1 MADIPP
7 KIPFCRR
14 GHAQIT
20 GESTAG
26 NSIYVFGGVGIDY
39 SSRNDGGFLADLWR
53 LEIRTSSGFQWTQT
67 SPSPGLP
74 WPRPRK
80 NFGACATQ
88 REGWLLVHGGETKAD
103 AYAPDLGAS
112 ILGDFWLRKNDGWV
126 NIGSAGLLS
135 ASAAVPTAR
144 RNHALTV
151 LPVSGQLFLLGGE
164 AVSTSAST
172 RKSGGA
178 VESYV
183 ECGADAWLLHI
194 NAVIDSLASSSDSGP
209 LESKARVNTSTS
221 WQQVA
226 SFPAVN
232 ARQRCF
238 EGFSATGVVDT
249 FDGGS
254 EEAVFVFGGR
264 TTEGGAWRR
273 RLSNSEGLSSAAALM
288 PQRRS
293 GNSTSKPAAA
303 PSTSNREGQLAY
315 SSDVHLFH
323 PATNTWTKLTPPP
336 TGADGPV
343 SPVGRDKH
351 AALYV
356 RELDTVF
363 ITGGRSS
370 VAFNASAATDEAV
383 LAGGDRQQQSASAGA
398 HSSAGESGAYTIM
411 DLWGY
416 NLTSRTWRRYL
427 SPDNSNRGSMR
438 RLNDR
443 PLAPVAR
450 YEHTMSLWRGA
461 SGQDTP
467 QIILFGGQHEL
478 RRSSIGGLR
487 RRLMRQLD
495 KRALDQ
501 DSETTAK
508 HGTSWGIV
516 TDDDTGVG
524 AIGIHSQLNDVW
536 AVPLSGNVGV
546 SSVGAWRLVSVGG
559 CSAGDSGLLSDK
571 PVLDMTAVSFV
582 VSVAAAFLVGVAA
595 HRLLKVF
602 QKWMRGGE
610 YESIHEDSSHA
621 ARQGGIELQGAAT
634 KAGQ

>member
-1 MADIPP
+1 
-7 KIPFCRR
+7 
-14 GHAQIT
+14 
-20 GESTAG
+20 
-26 NSIYVFGGVGIDY
+26 
-39 SSRNDGGFLADLWR
+39 
-53 LEIRTSSGFQWTQT
+53 
-67 SPSPGLP
+67 
-74 WPRPRK
+74 
-80 NFGACATQ
+80 
-88 REGWLLVHGGETKAD
+88 
-103 AYAPDLGAS
+103 
-112 ILGDFWLRKNDGWV
+112 
-126 NIGSAGLLS
+126 
-135 ASAAVPTAR
+135 
-144 RNHALTV
+144 
-151 LPVSGQLFLLGGE
+151 LFLLGGE

-183 ECGADAWLLHI
+183 ECGADAWLLHV
-194 NAVIDSLASSSDSGP
+194 NAVIDSLAANSDSGP

-226 SFPAVN
+226 SFPVVN

-249 FDGGS
+249 FNGGS

-273 RLSNSEGLSSAAALM
+273 RLSNSEGLSSSAAVM

-293 GNSTSKPAAA
+293 GNSTSKPASS
-303 PSTSNREGQLAY
+303 STGNREGQFAY
-315 SSDVHLFH
+315 SSDAHLFH
-323 PATNTWTKLTPPP
+323 PATNTWTKLTPPT
-336 TGADGPV
+336 TGGDGPLL
-343 SPVGRDKH
+343 PVGRDKH
-351 AALYV
+351 AAVYV

-370 VAFNASAATDEAV
+370 VAFNASVATDEAGS
-383 LAGGDRQQQSASAGA
+383 AGGDRQQQSASAGA
-398 HSSAGESGAYTIM
+398 HSSTGESGAYTMM
-411 DLWGY
+411 DLWGF
-416 NLTSRTWRRYL
+416 NLTSRSWRRY
-427 SPDNSNRGSMR
+427 SPPDSSSSSRSRRR
-438 RLNDR
+438 RLGDH
-443 PLAPVAR
+443 PLSPVAR
-450 YEHTMSLWRGA
+450 YEHTMSVWRGA
-461 SGQDTP
+461 SGQDVP
-467 QIILFGGQHEL
+467 QIVLFGGQHEL

-487 RRLMRQLD
+487 RRRLLRQLD
-495 KRALDQ
+495 QRALDQ
-501 DSETTAK
+501 DSETTVK

-536 AVPLSGNVGV
+536 AVPLSGDVG
-546 SSVGAWRLVSVGG
+546 SSGVGAWRLVSVGG

-595 HRLLKVF
+595 HRLLKLF

-610 YESIHEDSSHA
+610 YESIHEDSSHGGQA
-621 ARQGGIELQGAAT
+621 GIELRGAAT